1 MKSDL
6 AQFIKHLK
14 LEAVAL
20 AILMIVLTNE
30 SGYSLWVL
38 PVTFLLFD
46 VGMVGYLKNPVTGA
60 LFYNLTH
67 SLTIPTIMIAT
78 GSFFSL
84 DVVAVIGFCWTFH
97 IAVDR
102 ALGFGLKNKTS
113 FHNTHL
119 GKIKKSKK

>member
-20 AILMIVLTNE
+20 ALLMTVLTYE
-30 SGYSLWVL
+30 SNYSLWVL
-38 PVTFLLFD
+38 PATFLLFD

-60 LFYNLTH
+60 IFYNITH
-67 SLTIPTIMIAT
+67 SLTIPTLLIAVGT
-78 GSFFSL
+78 LFTL
-84 DVVAVIGFCWTFH
+84 DAVAVIGFCWTFH

-113 FHNTHL
+113 FHHTHL

>member
-20 AILMIVLTNE
+20 AVLMIVLIHE
-30 SGYSLWVL
+30 SNYSLWVL
-38 PVTFLLFD
+38 PATFLLFD
-46 VGMVGYLKNPVTGA
+46 VGMVGYLKNPLTGA
-60 LFYNLTH
+60 IFYNISH
-67 SLTIPTIMIAT
+67 SLTIPTLMIAG
-78 GSFFSL
+78 GSLFSI

-113 FHNTHL
+113 FHQTHL
-119 GKIKKSKK
+119 GKI

>member
-1 MKSDL
+1 MRNDL
-6 AQFIKHLK
+6 AHFIKHLK

-20 AILMIVLTNE
+20 ALLMIVLTYE

-38 PVTFLLFD
+38 PATFLLFD

-60 LFYNLTH
+60 IFYNISH
-67 SLTIPTIMIAT
+67 SLTIPTLMIAG
-78 GSFFSL
+78 GSLFSI

-113 FHNTHL
+113 FHQTHL
-119 GKIKKSKK
+119 GKIKRPKR